1 MSPAV
6 ACANLSFAFLRSVLD
21 RLTST
26 QASGHRT
33 TFPSVVGHL
42 DQIFSKLVAKQG
54 QACFIKYILLLHVI
68 VPASAIEMCSV
79 CFFIHLHS
87 VSLILHYAVT
97 DQERNTRKI
106 QRCTDRLPSLPLPM
120 QNQSHLPLKF
130 RRNSAAAQVCS
141 THLESTVDIL

>member
-1 MSPAV
+1 MSPV
-6 ACANLSFAFLRSVLD
+6 ACANLAFAFLRSVLD

-42 DQIFSKLVAKQG
+42 DQIFSKLVAKVG
-54 QACFIKYILLLHVI
+54 QAG
-68 VPASAIEMCSV
+68 PSV
-79 CFFIHLHS
+79 FHQIHFLIACYCACQCHWNVLCLFLHS
-87 VSLILHYAVT
+87 YSFCIIYTAL
-97 DQERNTRKI
+97 ECNTRKI
-106 QRCTDRLPSLPLPM
+106 QRCTDRLTSLPLPM

-141 THLESTVDIL
+141 THVESTVDVL